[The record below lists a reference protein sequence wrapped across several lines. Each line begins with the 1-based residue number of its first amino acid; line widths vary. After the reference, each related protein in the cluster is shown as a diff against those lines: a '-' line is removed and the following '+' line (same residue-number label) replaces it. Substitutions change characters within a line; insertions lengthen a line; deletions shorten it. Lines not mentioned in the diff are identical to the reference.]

1 MLSSVTDRECDVD
14 NASLDA
20 LQPENVAKNRN
31 TDIIP
36 CMYNYTML
44 LCYSLSG
51 STAINST

>member
-44 LCYSLSG
+44 LCD
-51 STAINST
+51 NE